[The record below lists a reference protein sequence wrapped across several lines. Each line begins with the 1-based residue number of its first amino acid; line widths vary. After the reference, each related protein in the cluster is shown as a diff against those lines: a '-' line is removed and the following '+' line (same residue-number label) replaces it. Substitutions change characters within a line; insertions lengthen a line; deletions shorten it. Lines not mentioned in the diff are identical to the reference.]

1 MNEFEQE
8 SHKHASQNRAR
19 RPFENIEL
27 KLCFFVFFLFF
38 FNERLCCL
46 IRAMYR
52 TILEEIVYRYQKVS
66 FLSINDFSF
75 NFRLCCVFCLFLY
88 NNQI

>member
-1 MNEFEQE
+1 M
-8 SHKHASQNRAR
+8 
-19 RPFENIEL
+19 
-27 KLCFFVFFLFF
+27 FFLKVNYSFK
-38 FNERLCCL
+38 L
-46 IRAMYR
+46 AMYWS
-52 TILEEIVYRYQKVS
+52 TLEEIVYRYQKVS